1 MCKFKVGDK
10 VKTRGG
16 QDVEIICIDERLKQ
30 PVVGLF
36 CWGDGAATC
45 HFWDKDGSLIKVGN
59 PGEFDIIPLPRT
71 VTLYPA
77 LVRTSSGRY
86 FTPSDLFSGL
96 DDDGIKDWN
105 SGGFEFI
112 RLLTEYPIE
121 VKL

>member
-1 MCKFKVGDK
+1 MSKFKVGDK

-45 HFWDKDGSLIKVGN
+45 HFWNKDGSFIEVGD
-59 PGEFDIIPLPRT
+59 PGGFDIIPLPRT
-71 VTLYPA
+71 VTLYRA
-77 LVRTSSGRY
+77 VIRTPEGRC
-86 FTPSDLFSGL
+86 FTPSHLFSGL
-96 DDDGIKDWN
+96 DDNGIEDWN
-105 SGGFEFI
+105 SGGCEFI

-121 VKL
+121 VEL